1 MFRDIAI
8 EQVMALREKGEI
20 SLIDVRSPS
29 EFYHSTIPGSINIPL
44 FNDKERAEIG
54 TLYKQVNPE
63 AAQDRGLEIVSAKL
77 PDFIKAFKQI
87 GGEITV
93 FCWRGGMRSK
103 TSATVLD
110 LMNVKANRLQGG
122 VRAYRKWVV
131 DQLEKMQCTQK
142 AFILNGNT
150 GTGKTLIL
158 RKLQDEGYPVID
170 LEHMANHRGS
180 IFGQIGLQPHNQ
192 KTFDSLLIDRLV
204 ELHSAPYVIF
214 EGESK
219 RIGRA
224 VLPNSLNNLKEKGIQ
239 IFIEVPIEE
248 RVQHILDDYRPW
260 EYKAECMEA
269 FQKIKPRIHTPIAAE
284 IERSLQIEEFSIA
297 VRLLLEYYYDP
308 RYKFTADQYPESQKV
323 ILNARNVDEAVEKIK
338 KLIDQQ
344 NLKAGNR
351 MASI

>member
-8 EQVMALREKGEI
+8 EDMMAVREKGEMV
-20 SLIDVRSPS
+20 LIDVRSPS
-29 EFYHSTIPGSINIPL
+29 EFNHSTIPGSLNIPL
-44 FNDKERAEIG
+44 FNDEERAEIG
-54 TLYKQVNPE
+54 TLYKQVSPE

-77 PDFIKAFKQI
+77 PDFIKAFKQLNR
-87 GGEITV
+87 EITV

-110 LMNVKANRLQGG
+110 LMNVKVNRLQGG

-131 DQLEKMQCTQK
+131 DKMERMDLSKK

-158 RKLQDEGYPVID
+158 RKLQKEGYPVID
-170 LEHMANHRGS
+170 LEQMANHRGS
-180 IFGQIGLQPHNQ
+180 IFGQIGLNPHNQ
-192 KTFDSLLIDRLV
+192 KTFDSLLVERL
-204 ELHSAPYVIF
+204 EQLQDSSYVLF

-219 RIGRA
+219 RIGKA
-224 VLPNSLNNLKEKGIQ
+224 VLPQALYDMKEKGTQ
-239 IFIEVPIEE
+239 IFIELPMEE
-248 RVQHILDDYRPW
+248 RVQQILDDYSPW
-260 EYKAECMEA
+260 EYKSECMEA
-269 FQKIKPRIHTPIAAE
+269 FRKIKSRIHTPIAT
-284 IERSLQIEEFSIA
+284 QIEECLHSEEFSLA

-323 ILNARNVDEAVEKIK
+323 MLHVQHVDEAVEQIK
-338 KLIDQQ
+338 KLIGQSV
-344 NLKAGNR
+344 KSGHK